1 MTQMD
6 LLWRERIRVVVV
18 GQKIIV
24 VGQKIIVVGQI
35 RNKKSTV
42 SDNNKRFFE
51 GQI

>member
-6 LLWRERIRVVVV
+6 LLWRERIRVVV
-18 GQKIIV
+18 V

-42 SDNNKRFFE
+42 SDNNKRFIE

>member
-6 LLWRERIRVVVV
+6 LLWRKRIRVV
-18 GQKIIV
+18 V

-42 SDNNKRFFE
+42 SDNNKRFYE